1 MAEGLSPAAAGQALT
16 ALKGIYTWAQLHTAA
31 PGANGTTAVAVET
44 DRIQVTWPTTV
55 TTQTMSNE
63 NVLTWTGVAGT
74 EDYTHIT
81 FWSASTSG
89 VFGMSGLITAN
100 PVTTGDTFEL
110 AIGDVDVTFP
120 VATGA

>member
-1 MAEGLSPAAAGQALT
+1 MAEGLSPTAAGQALT
-16 ALKGIYTWAQLHTAA
+16 ALKGVYTWAQLHTAA
-31 PGANGTTAVAVET
+31 PGPAGTTAVAVEA
-44 DRIQVTWPTTV
+44 DRIQVTWPTSV

-81 FWSASTSG
+81 FWSLASGG

-110 AIGDVDVTFP
+110 GIGDVDVTFP
-120 VATGA
+120 VAS

>member
-1 MAEGLSPAAAGQALT
+1 MAEGLSPTAAGQALT
-16 ALKGIYTWAQLHTAA
+16 ALKGVYVWAKLHVGA
-31 PGANGTTAVAVET
+31 PGAAGTSNPATET
-44 DRIQVTWPTTV
+44 DRIQVTWPTSV

-74 EDYTHIT
+74 EDYTHIS
-81 FWSASTSG
+81 FWSASTAG

-120 VATGA
+120 VAS

>member
-1 MAEGLSPAAAGQALT
+1 MAEGLSPTAAGQALT
-16 ALKGIYTWAQLHTAA
+16 ALKGTYVWAKLHVGA
-31 PGANGTTAVAVET
+31 PGAAGTANPAVET

-63 NVLTWTGVAGT
+63 NVLTWTGVGGT
-74 EDYTHIT
+74 EDYTHIS
-81 FWSASTSG
+81 FWSASTAG

-120 VATGA
+120 VAS